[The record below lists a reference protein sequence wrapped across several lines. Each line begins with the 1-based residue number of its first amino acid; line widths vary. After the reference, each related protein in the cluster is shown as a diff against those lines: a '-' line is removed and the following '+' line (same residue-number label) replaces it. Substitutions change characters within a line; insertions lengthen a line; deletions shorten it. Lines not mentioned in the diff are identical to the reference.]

1 MKNIDKLTLE
11 DMKFKMKAWRTIAII
26 ALLASV
32 LLASLFIASEF
43 ELDYAR
49 RRAIAI
55 EKGAMDFYCEKGS
68 GWITNYGN

>member
-1 MKNIDKLTLE
+1 MRNIDELILE

-26 ALLASV
+26 ALLANV

-55 EKGAMDFYCEKGS
+55 EKGAKDFCCEKGS
-68 GWITNYGN
+68 GWIMDYGN